1 MTEQL
6 PEEAVQG
13 GQVQIEA
20 NQYAESEPSYAPT
33 RTRVDLPQ
41 GVHRMGGM
49 NQRNLSA
56 QANVANCPP
65 HPIVAMVAFNTG
77 WDDLAGIYAAI
88 ISSINQADSLVVQ
101 SQEVRLAQG
110 WVPSQR
116 DAAVMTGYVNDVRAI
131 LERAQAL
138 WGLHCTRRGGTTSP
152 DDHGEM
158 LSLAT
163 KYFELKDLYQ
173 STVVPLVNRLVSAT
187 PT

>member
-1 MTEQL
+1 MTKIWNESGFVTDD
-6 PEEAVQG
+6 PWVIETEETKAG
-13 GQVQIEA
+13 SNEKAILGLDA
-20 NQYAESEPSYAPT
+20 FLAEELRAHPHLVTDLALRRDSA
-33 RTRVDLPQ
+33 RVRL
-41 GVHRMGGM
+41 
-49 NQRNLSA
+49 
-56 QANVANCPP
+56 
-65 HPIVAMVAFNTG
+65 TG

-101 SQEVRLAQG
+101 SQEARLAQG
-110 WVPSQR
+110 WIPSQR

-138 WGLHCTRRGGTTSP
+138 WGLHSTRRGGTTSP